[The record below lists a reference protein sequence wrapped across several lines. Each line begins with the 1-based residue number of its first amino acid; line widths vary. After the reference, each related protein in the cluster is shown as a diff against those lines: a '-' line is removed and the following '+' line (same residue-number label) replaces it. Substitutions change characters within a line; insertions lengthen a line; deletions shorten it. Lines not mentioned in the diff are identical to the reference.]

1 MTGESDAG
9 RPPLGDV
16 TVTPQPGPAARR
28 SLTDGEWHRLH
39 PATPLLRGGIAFLAI
54 AGFVIAN
61 LRERLVEVF
70 LPAGGEYLS
79 EDYDPLT
86 YVWEHGYVGL
96 ALIAILV
103 VLLVVLAGFFLS
115 WRMHTF
121 RVTDEAVEVRSGIL
135 FRTHRKAK
143 LDRIQGVGISRPL
156 LPRLFGAAKM
166 EVSVAG
172 QDASVKLEYLFSRDA
187 DDLRRD
193 VLTLASGVRLAE
205 QGLAPAPTVGPEG
218 IVPGHDAAQPGHD
231 AALTRIV
238 NERVNEFLAPE
249 LDPTTAP
256 PESVVRIPPGRLIG
270 STLLSLGT
278 VFILLLAVVMI
289 VSLVNGQVWAL
300 FWFVPSV
307 IGIVSYFW
315 TNVTKSLRYS
325 IAGTPSGVRI
335 GFGLF
340 STSND
345 TLPPGRVHAIEVSQ
359 SIFWRP
365 FGWWQVKINKAGLS
379 AEAAAGGKGNTTVLP
394 VGTLT
399 DVARVVELLL
409 GGVTAVDLHAELDR
423 AIRDPANSGFVL
435 APRRAAWLDPFAWR
449 RTGYTLHDGLLMFRR
464 GVIWRKIDLLP
475 LARMVSFAIS
485 QGPVER
491 MLRLASARAHTVI
504 GPITATLP
512 VIGTAE
518 ATQLFE
524 DVSAGIVSASLHDH
538 SHRWAEAR
546 SRAVAAQDG
555 GVSAPLDPASLY
567 PTPPDSAHIDPAAY
581 DPAQTEASGPRSDP
595 S

>member
-1 MTGESDAG
+1 MTGESDAPL
-9 RPPLGDV
+9 RPVNAPS
-16 TVTPQPGPAARR
+16 QPAGPGARR

-39 PATPLLRGGIAFLAI
+39 AATPLLRGGIAVLAI

-61 LRERLVEVF
+61 LRERLLDVF
-70 LPAGGEYLS
+70 VPGAAEFD
-79 EDYDPLT
+79 ENYDPLT

-96 ALIAILV
+96 ALLGILG
-103 VLLVVLAGFFLS
+103 VLAVVMAAFYLS

-135 FRTHRKAK
+135 FRTHRNAK
-143 LDRIQGVGISRPL
+143 LDRIQGVGISRPF

-172 QDASVKLEYLFSRDA
+172 ADASVKLEYLYSRDA

-193 VLTLASGVRLAE
+193 VLTLASGVRLAG
-205 QGLAPAPTVGPEG
+205 QGLAPAPTVGPDG
-218 IVPGHDAAQPGHD
+218 IQNEAAIS
-231 AALTRIV
+231 RIV

-249 LDPTTAP
+249 LDPGAAP

-270 STLLSLGT
+270 STVLSLGT
-278 VFILLLAVVMI
+278 VFIVLLAVIML
-289 VSLVNGQVWAL
+289 VSLVNGQIWAL
-300 FWFVPSV
+300 FWFIPSV

-315 TNVTKSLRYS
+315 STVTRSLRYS

-359 SIFWRP
+359 SILWRP

-399 DVARVVELLL
+399 DVSRVVELLL
-409 GGVTAVDLHAELDR
+409 GVAPRAALRTELEL
-423 AIRDPANSGFVL
+423 AIRDPSRSGFVL
-435 APRRAAWLDPFAWR
+435 APRRARWFDPLAWR
-449 RTGYTLHDGLLMFRR
+449 RTGYALHDGLLIFRK
-464 GVIWRKIDLLP
+464 GVIWRKLDLLP
-475 LARMVSFAIS
+475 LARMVSFAVS
-485 QGPVER
+485 QGPLER

-518 ATQLFE
+518 ASELFE
-524 DVSAGIVSASLHDH
+524 QVSAGIVAASRTDH
-538 SHRWAEAR
+538 SHRWAEAQAGTVPP
-546 SRAVAAQDG
+546 STG
-555 GVSAPLDPASLY
+555 NPL
-567 PTPPDSAHIDPAAY
+567 
-581 DPAQTEASGPRSDP
+581 
-595 S
+595 

>member
-1 MTGESDAG
+1 MTGEPEAFLPHGNAG
-9 RPPLGDV
+9 SPEHPWS
-16 TVTPQPGPAARR
+16 PGPEAQQPAGVRQRR

-61 LRERLVEVF
+61 LRERLVDLF
-70 LPAGGEYLS
+70 LPRQGEYDP
-79 EDYDPLT
+79 EDYDPIT

-96 ALIAILV
+96 ALLAV
-103 VLLVVLAGFFLS
+103 LVVLAVVMGGFYQS

-143 LDRIQGVGISRPL
+143 LDRIQGVGIARPF

-166 EVSVAG
+166 DVSVAG

-205 QGLAPAPTVGPEG
+205 QGVAPAPTVGPDG
-218 IVPGHDAAQPGHD
+218 IENE
-231 AALTRIV
+231 AALSRIV

-249 LDPTTAP
+249 LVPGTAP
-256 PESVVRIPPGRLIG
+256 PESVVRIPIGRLVA

-278 VFILLLAVVMI
+278 VFLLILVVVMI
-289 VSLVNGQVWAL
+289 VSLVHGQIWAL

-315 TNVTKSLRYS
+315 SSITKSLRYS

-359 SIFWRP
+359 SILWRP

-379 AEAAAGGKGNTTVLP
+379 VEAAAGGKGNTTVLP

-399 DVARVVELLL
+399 DVSRVVELML
-409 GGVTAVDLHAELDR
+409 GGVSSDALHDELDR
-423 AIRDPANSGFVL
+423 AIREPSRSGFVL
-435 APRRAAWLDPFAWR
+435 APRRARWLNPLAWR
-449 RTGYTLHDGLLMFRR
+449 RTGYTLHDGLLVFRK
-464 GVIWRKIDLLP
+464 GVVWRKVDLLP
-475 LARMVSFAIS
+475 LARVVSFAVS
-485 QGPVER
+485 QGPIER
-491 MLRLASARAHTVI
+491 MLRLASARVHTVL
-504 GPITATLP
+504 GPITASLP
-512 VIGTAE
+512 AIGTAD
-518 ATQLFE
+518 AARLFE
-524 DVSAGIVSASLHDH
+524 QVAAGIVAATRTDR
-538 SHRWAEAR
+538 SHRWAQ
-546 SRAVAAQDG
+546 AQDG
-555 GVSAPLDPASLY
+555 VTAPANIGD
-567 PTPPDSAHIDPAAY
+567 
-581 DPAQTEASGPRSDP
+581 QQ
-595 S
+595 

>member
-1 MTGESDAG
+1 MTGETGAFLPSGSDG
-9 RPPLGDV
+9 PPPHHSLGE
-16 TVTPQPGPAARR
+16 QLGAQHPAERRERR

-61 LRERLVEVF
+61 LRERLVDLF
-70 LPAGGEYLS
+70 LPSVNEYDA
-79 EDYDPLT
+79 ENYDPIT

-96 ALIAILV
+96 ALVAVLVILAV
-103 VLLVVLAGFFLS
+103 VMAGFYLS

-143 LDRIQGVGISRPL
+143 LDRIQGVGISRPFM
-156 LPRLFGAAKM
+156 PRLFGAAKM
-166 EVSVAG
+166 DVSVAG

-205 QGLAPAPTVGPEG
+205 QGLAEAPTVGPEG
-218 IVPGHDAAQPGHD
+218 IENE
-231 AALTRIV
+231 AALSRIV
-238 NERVNEFLAPE
+238 NERVTEFLAPE
-249 LDPTTAP
+249 LDPAAAP
-256 PESVVRIPPGRLIG
+256 PESVVRIPVGRLVG
-270 STLLSLGT
+270 STLLSVGT
-278 VFILLLAVVMI
+278 AFFLILVIVMI
-289 VSLVNGQVWAL
+289 ASLVNGQIWAL
-300 FWFVPSV
+300 FWFVPGV

-315 TNVTKSLRYS
+315 STITKSLRYS

-359 SIFWRP
+359 SILWRP

-399 DVARVVELLL
+399 DVSRVVELML
-409 GGVTAVDLHAELDR
+409 GGVSSIALHDELDR
-423 AIRDPANSGFVL
+423 AIREPSRSGFVL
-435 APRRAAWLDPFAWR
+435 SPRRARWLNPFAWR
-449 RTGYTLHDGLLMFRR
+449 RTGYSLHDGLLVLRKGVVWRR
-464 GVIWRKIDLLP
+464 VDLLP
-475 LARMVSFAIS
+475 LARMVSFAVS
-485 QGPVER
+485 QGPIER
-491 MLRLASARAHTVI
+491 MFRLASARAHTVV
-504 GPITATLP
+504 GPITPTLP
-512 VIGTAE
+512 AIGTAE
-518 ATQLFE
+518 ATRLFE
-524 DVSAGIVSASLHDH
+524 QVAAGIVVATRTDH
-538 SHRWAEAR
+538 SHRWAQAQGD
-546 SRAVAAQDG
+546 VAAPA
-555 GVSAPLDPASLY
+555 GVGDQP
-567 PTPPDSAHIDPAAY
+567 
-581 DPAQTEASGPRSDP
+581 
-595 S
+595 

>member
-1 MTGESDAG
+1 MTGEPDAG
-9 RPPLGDV
+9 RAPLNDV
-16 TVTPQPGPAARR
+16 AVPSGAGRRR

-54 AGFVIAN
+54 TGFIIAN
-61 LRERLVEVF
+61 LRERALELF
-70 LPAGGEYLS
+70 LPAPGEYDP
-79 EDYDPLT
+79 EEYDPLT

-96 ALIAILV
+96 ALLSILG
-103 VLLVVLAGFFLS
+103 VLLVVMAVLYLS
-115 WRMHTF
+115 WRMHSF

-156 LPRLFGAAKM
+156 VPRMFGAAKM
-166 EVSVAG
+166 DVSVAG

-205 QGLAPAPTVGPEG
+205 KGLAPAPTVGPHG
-218 IVPGHDAAQPGHD
+218 VVAPTD

-238 NERVNEFLAPE
+238 NDRVNEFLAPE
-249 LDPTTAP
+249 LDPGVAP
-256 PESVVRIPPGRLIG
+256 PESVVRISAGRLIG
-270 STLLSLGT
+270 STLLSWMS
-278 VFILLLAVVMI
+278 VFVAILAVVMI
-289 VSLVNGQVWAL
+289 VSLVNGQVWSL
-300 FWFVPSV
+300 FWFVPAV

-315 TNVTKSLRYS
+315 TTVTKSLRYS

-335 GFGLF
+335 GFGLL

-345 TLPPGRVHAIEVSQ
+345 TLPPGRVHAVQVSQ
-359 SIFWRP
+359 SILWRP
-365 FGWWQVKINKAGLS
+365 FGWWQVRINKAGLS

-409 GGVTAVDLHAELDR
+409 GGVTATDLHAELDR
-423 AIRDPANSGFVL
+423 AIRDPARSGFVL

-464 GVIWRKIDLLP
+464 GVVWRRIDLLP
-475 LARMVSFAIS
+475 LARMVSFAVS

-512 VIGTAE
+512 IIGTTE
-518 ATQLFE
+518 AARLFA
-524 DVSAGIVSASLHDH
+524 DVSAGIVAASRADH
-538 SHRWAEAR
+538 SHRWAEFRGA
-546 SRAVAAQDG
+546 DG
-555 GVSAPLDPASLY
+555 GVPAGGVAPQPIGGA
-567 PTPPDSAHIDPAAY
+567 PEAA
-581 DPAQTEASGPRSDP
+581 PRLQGEQS
-595 S
+595 

>member
-1 MTGESDAG
+1 MTGEPDAG
-9 RPPLGDV
+9 GSPLNDVAAQTANPPS
-16 TVTPQPGPAARR
+16 ARR

-39 PATPLLRGGIAFLAI
+39 PATPLLRGGIAALAI
-54 AGFVIAN
+54 VGFVIAN
-61 LRERLVEVF
+61 LRERLVELF
-70 LPAGGEYLS
+70 LPGSGEYDP

-96 ALIAILV
+96 ALLAVLV
-103 VLLVVLAGFFLS
+103 VLVVVLAAFFLS

-121 RVTDEAVEVRSGIL
+121 RVTEEAVEVRSGIL

-143 LDRIQGVGISRPL
+143 LDRIQGVGISRPF
-156 LPRLFGAAKM
+156 LPRMFGAAKM

-218 IVPGHDAAQPGHD
+218 VVTGTD
-231 AALTRIV
+231 AALSRIV
-238 NERVNEFLAPE
+238 NDRVNEFLAPE
-249 LDPTTAP
+249 LDPSVAP
-256 PESVVRIPPGRLIG
+256 PESIVRIPVGRLIG
-270 STLLSLGT
+270 STLLSWVTL
-278 VFILLLAVVMI
+278 VIIVLAVVMI
-289 VSLVNGQVWAL
+289 VSVVNGQLWAL
-300 FWFVPSV
+300 FWFIPSV
-307 IGIVSYFW
+307 IGIFSYFW
-315 TNVTKSLRYS
+315 STITKSLRYS

-359 SIFWRP
+359 SVLWRP

-394 VGTLT
+394 VGTLV
-399 DVARVVELLL
+399 DVSRVVDLLL
-409 GGVTAVDLHAELDR
+409 SGVTPVDLHAELDR
-423 AIRDPANSGFVL
+423 AIRDPGHSGFVL
-435 APRRAAWLDPFAWR
+435 APRRAAWLGPFAWR
-449 RTGYTLHDGLLMFRR
+449 RTGYTMHDGLLMFRR
-464 GVIWRKIDLLP
+464 GVVWRRVDLLP
-475 LARMVSFAIS
+475 LARLVSFAIS

-491 MLRLASARAHTVI
+491 MLRLASARAHTVV

-512 VIGTAE
+512 IIGTAE
-518 ATQLFE
+518 ATRLFDE
-524 DVSAGIVSASLHDH
+524 VSVGIVRASRSDH
-538 SHRWAEAR
+538 SHRWAE
-546 SRAVAAQDG
+546 SRQDDAVQAQPVAAPAVHEHAAPTEPRPGQIQDG
-555 GVSAPLDPASLY
+555 D
-567 PTPPDSAHIDPAAY
+567 D
-581 DPAQTEASGPRSDP
+581 R
-595 S
+595 

>member
-1 MTGESDAG
+1 MSGETDALFPPG
-9 RPPLGDV
+9 TPPHEGGSPQYTEARP
-16 TVTPQPGPAARR
+16 RR

-61 LRERLVEVF
+61 LRERLVDLF
-70 LPAGGEYLS
+70 LPGAGEFDP

-86 YVWEHGYVGL
+86 YVWEHGYVGMALL
-96 ALIAILV
+96 AVAV
-103 VLLVVLAGFFLS
+103 VLTLVMAGFYLS

-143 LDRIQGVGISRPL
+143 LDRIQGVGISRPV

-166 EVSVAG
+166 DVSVAG

-187 DDLRRD
+187 DNLRRD

-205 QGLAPAPTVGPEG
+205 RGLAPAPTVGPGG
-218 IVPGHDAAQPGHD
+218 IENE
-231 AALTRIV
+231 AALSSVVT
-238 NERVNEFLAPE
+238 ERVSEFLAPE
-249 LDPTTAP
+249 LDPGTAP
-256 PESVVRIPPGRLIG
+256 PESVVRIPLGRLIG
-270 STLLSLGT
+270 STVLSLGT
-278 VFILLLAVVMI
+278 VFILVLFVAMI
-289 VSLVNGQVWAL
+289 VSLVNGQIWAL

-315 TNVTKSLRYS
+315 STVTKSLRYS

-359 SIFWRP
+359 SVLWRP

-399 DVARVVELLL
+399 DVSRVVELML
-409 GGVTAVDLHAELDR
+409 GGAPAAVLHDELDL
-423 AIRDPANSGFVL
+423 AIREPSRSGFVL
-435 APRRAAWLDPFAWR
+435 APRRARWIDPLAWR
-449 RTGYTLHDGLLMFRR
+449 RTGYTLHDGLLVFRK
-464 GVIWRKIDLLP
+464 GVIWRKLDLLP
-475 LARMVSFAIS
+475 LARLVSFAVS

-518 ATQLFE
+518 AASLFE
-524 DVSAGIVSASLHDH
+524 EVSAGIVAATRTDH
-538 SHRWAEAR
+538 SHRWAEKQAGI
-546 SRAVAAQDG
+546 VAP
-555 GVSAPLDPASLY
+555 PLG
-567 PTPPDSAHIDPAAY
+567 DSA
-581 DPAQTEASGPRSDP
+581 
-595 S
+595 

>member
-1 MTGESDAG
+1 MTGESDA
-9 RPPLGDV
+9 PLPRLNDA
-16 TVTPQPGPAARR
+16 PGVQAPAGRR
-28 SLTDGEWHRLH
+28 SLTDGQWHRLH

-61 LRERLVEVF
+61 LRERFVEVF
-70 LPAGGEYLS
+70 LPGSGEFG
-79 EDYDPLT
+79 EDYDPIR
-86 YVWEHGYVGL
+86 YVWEHGYVGIALL
-96 ALIAILV
+96 A
-103 VLLVVLAGFFLS
+103 VLGVLAVVMAAFYLS

-135 FRTHRKAK
+135 FRTHRNAK
-143 LDRIQGVGISRPL
+143 LDRIQGVGISRPV

-172 QDASVKLEYLFSRDA
+172 ADASVKLEYLYSRDA

-193 VLTLASGVRLAE
+193 VLTLASGVRLAG
-205 QGLAPAPTVGPEG
+205 QGLAPAPAVGPDG
-218 IVPGHDAAQPGHD
+218 IQNE
-231 AALTRIV
+231 AALSRIV
-238 NERVNEFLAPE
+238 NERVNDFLAPE
-249 LDPTTAP
+249 LDPAAAP
-256 PESVVRIPPGRLIG
+256 PESVVRIPLGRLIG
-270 STLLSLGT
+270 STVLSLGT
-278 VFILLLAVVMI
+278 VFIVALAVVMI
-289 VSLVNGQVWAL
+289 VSLVNGQIWAL

-315 TNVTKSLRYS
+315 STVTKSLRYS

-359 SIFWRP
+359 SVLWRP

-399 DVARVVELLL
+399 DVSRVVELML
-409 GGVTAVDLHAELDR
+409 GGAPAAALHDELDR
-423 AIRDPANSGFVL
+423 AIRDPSRSGFVL
-435 APRRAAWLDPFAWR
+435 APRRARWIDPFAWR
-449 RTGYTLHDGLLMFRR
+449 RTGYAIHDGLLLFRK

-475 LARMVSFAIS
+475 LARMVSFAVS

-512 VIGTAE
+512 SIGTAE
-518 ATQLFE
+518 AARLFE
-524 DVSAGIVSASLHDH
+524 QVSAGIVVASRTDH
-538 SHRWAEAR
+538 SHRWAER
-546 SRAVAAQDG
+546 HEDGVA
-555 GVSAPLDPASLY
+555 
-567 PTPPDSAHIDPAAY
+567 
-581 DPAQTEASGPRSDP
+581 P
-595 S
+595 STGNQR

>member
-1 MTGESDAG
+1 MTGEPDAAALPADELVPHPGQQSAGQQPAG
-9 RPPLGDV
+9 RPSDP
-16 TVTPQPGPAARR
+16 RR

-54 AGFVIAN
+54 TGFVIAN
-61 LRERLVEVF
+61 LRERLLEFFV
-70 LPAGGEYLS
+70 PGAGEYDPD
-79 EDYDPLT
+79 DYDPLT
-86 YVWEHGYVGL
+86 YVWEHGFIGFALL
-96 ALIAILV
+96 AVLV
-103 VLLVVLAGFFLS
+103 VLLIVMAAFFVS

-143 LDRIQGVGISRPL
+143 LDRIQGVSISRPF

-205 QGLAPAPTVGPEG
+205 QGLAPAPTVGPDG
-218 IVPGHDAAQPGHD
+218 VVGANDPAISRV
-231 AALTRIV
+231 V

-249 LDPTTAP
+249 LDPSAAP
-256 PESVVRIPPGRLIG
+256 PESVVRIPIPRLIG
-270 STLLSLGT
+270 STILGWGT
-278 VFILLLAVVMI
+278 VFIVVLAVVMI
-289 VSLVNGQVWAL
+289 VSLVNGAVWAL

-315 TNVTKSLRYS
+315 TTVTKSLRYS

-345 TLPPGRVHAIEVSQ
+345 TLPPGRVHAVEISQ
-359 SIFWRP
+359 SILWRP

-409 GGVTAVDLHAELDR
+409 GSVSTIDLHDELDR
-423 AIRDPANSGFVL
+423 AIRDPGHSGFVL
-435 APRRAAWLDPFAWR
+435 APRRARWLDPFAWR
-449 RTGYTLHDGLLMFRR
+449 RTGYALHDGLLLFRR
-464 GVIWRKIDLLP
+464 GVVWRKIDLLP
-475 LARMVSFAIS
+475 LARMVSFAVS

-518 ATQLFE
+518 AVQLFG
-524 DVSAGIVSASLHDH
+524 DVSAGIVAASRADH
-538 SHRWAEAR
+538 SHRWAEN
-546 SRAVAAQDG
+546 RAESTGTVL
-555 GVSAPLDPASLY
+555 PI
-567 PTPPDSAHIDPAAY
+567 PPPAAHA
-581 DPAQTEASGPRSDP
+581 DPETGLR
-595 S
+595 

>member
-1 MTGESDAG
+1 MTGDADAVL
-9 RPPLGDV
+9 PPGSGGALDDPRGYGQ
-16 TVTPQPGPAARR
+16 PQAQQDPARRERR

-39 PATPLLRGGIAFLAI
+39 PATPLLRGGIAVLAI

-61 LRERLVEVF
+61 LRERLVDIF
-70 LPAGGEYLS
+70 LPGAGEYDP
-79 EDYDPLT
+79 EDYDPIT

-96 ALIAILV
+96 ALFV
-103 VLLVVLAGFFLS
+103 VLVVLAVVMAGFYLS

-143 LDRIQGVGISRPL
+143 LDRIQGVGISRPF

-218 IVPGHDAAQPGHD
+218 IENE

-249 LDPTTAP
+249 LDPGIAP
-256 PESVVRIPPGRLIG
+256 PESVVRIPVGRLVA

-278 VFILLLAVVMI
+278 VFLLILVVVMI
-289 VSLVNGQVWAL
+289 ISLVNGQIWAL

-307 IGIVSYFW
+307 IGVVSYFW
-315 TNVTKSLRYS
+315 STITKSLRYS

-359 SIFWRP
+359 SVLWRP

-379 AEAAAGGKGNTTVLP
+379 LEAAAGGKGNTTVLP

-399 DVARVVELLL
+399 DVSRVVELML
-409 GGVTAVDLHAELDR
+409 GGASAAALHEELDA
-423 AIRDPANSGFVL
+423 AIREPARSGFVL
-435 APRRAAWLDPFAWR
+435 APRRARWLNPFAWR
-449 RTGYTLHDGLLMFRR
+449 RTGYTLHDGLLIFRR
-464 GVIWRKIDLLP
+464 GVVWRKVDLLP
-475 LARMVSFAIS
+475 LARMVSFAVS
-485 QGPVER
+485 QGPIER
-491 MLRLASARAHTVI
+491 MLRLASARAHTVL

-512 VIGTAE
+512 AIGTAE
-518 ATQLFE
+518 SAHMFE
-524 DVSAGIVSASLHDH
+524 QVSAGIVAATREDH
-538 SHRWAEAR
+538 SHRWAQAQGAAAR
-546 SRAVAAQDG
+546 IGETR
-555 GVSAPLDPASLY
+555 
-567 PTPPDSAHIDPAAY
+567 
-581 DPAQTEASGPRSDP
+581 
-595 S
+595 

>member
-1 MTGESDAG
+1 MTGNSDAFL
-9 RPPLGDV
+9 PPGNE
-16 TVTPQPGPAARR
+16 VTPQHPEGHPGAQQPPAPADRR

-61 LRERLVEVF
+61 LRERLVDLFV
-70 LPAGGEYLS
+70 PRPGEYDP
-79 EDYDPLT
+79 EDYDPIT

-96 ALIAILV
+96 ALLAVLV
-103 VLLVVLAGFFLS
+103 VLVIVMAGFYLS

-121 RVTDEAVEVRSGIL
+121 RVTVEAVEVRSGIL
-135 FRTHRKAK
+135 FRTHRNAK
-143 LDRIQGVGISRPL
+143 LDRIQGVGITRPF

-172 QDASVKLEYLFSRDA
+172 ADASVKLEYLYSRDA
-187 DDLRRD
+187 DNLRRN

-205 QGLAPAPTVGPEG
+205 QGLAPAPTVGPDG
-218 IVPGHDAAQPGHD
+218 IENE
-231 AALTRIV
+231 AALSRIV
-238 NERVNEFLAPE
+238 NERVNDFLAPE
-249 LDPTTAP
+249 LDPGAAP
-256 PESVVRIPPGRLIG
+256 PESVVRIPLGRLIG
-270 STLLSLGT
+270 STVLSLGT
-278 VFILLLAVVMI
+278 VFILLLAIAMI
-289 VSLVNGQVWAL
+289 VSLVNGQIWAL

-315 TNVTKSLRYS
+315 STITKSLRYS

-359 SIFWRP
+359 SILWRP

-399 DVARVVELLL
+399 DVSRVVELML
-409 GGVTAVDLHAELDR
+409 GGAPAITLHDELDL
-423 AIRDPANSGFVL
+423 AIRDPARSGFVL
-435 APRRAAWLDPFAWR
+435 APRRARFFDPFAWR
-449 RTGYTLHDGLLMFRR
+449 RTGYALHDGLLMFRK
-464 GVIWRKIDLLP
+464 GVIWRKLDLLP
-475 LARMVSFAIS
+475 LARMVSFAVS
-485 QGPVER
+485 QGPLER

-504 GPITATLP
+504 GPVTATLP
-512 VIGTAE
+512 VIGIAE
-518 ATQLFE
+518 AAELFGQ
-524 DVSAGIVSASLHDH
+524 VSRGIVAASRTDH
-538 SHRWAEAR
+538 SHRWAEAQ
-546 SRAVAAQDG
+546 AGIVA
-555 GVSAPLDPASLY
+555 P
-567 PTPPDSAHIDPAAY
+567 
-581 DPAQTEASGPRSDP
+581 SGSGDQP
-595 S
+595 

>member
-1 MTGESDAG
+1 MTGEPDA
-9 RPPLGDV
+9 RSPLNDFPPFV
-16 TVTPQPGPAARR
+16 ATAPRRR

-39 PATPLLRGGIAFLAI
+39 PATPLLRGGIAALAI
-54 AGFVIAN
+54 VGFVIAN
-61 LRERLVEVF
+61 LRERLFELF
-70 LPAGGEYLS
+70 LPGAGDPGN
-79 EDYDPLT
+79 YDPIT
-86 YVWEHGYVGL
+86 YVWEHGFVGL
-96 ALIAILV
+96 ALLAVLIVLIV
-103 VLLVVLAGFFLS
+103 VLGAFFLS

-143 LDRIQGVGISRPL
+143 LDRIQGVGISRPF
-156 LPRLFGAAKM
+156 LPRMFGAAKM

-218 IVPGHDAAQPGHD
+218 VLTGGDDALA
-231 AALTRIV
+231 RIV

-249 LDPTTAP
+249 LDPDTAP
-256 PESVVRIPPGRLIG
+256 PESVVRIPVDRLVG
-270 STLLSLGT
+270 STFLSWGS
-278 VFILLLAVVMI
+278 VFIVVLLVVMT
-289 VSLVNGQVWAL
+289 VSLVNGQFWAL
-300 FWFVPSV
+300 FWFIPSA

-315 TNVTKSLRYS
+315 STITKSLRYS

-345 TLPPGRVHAIEVSQ
+345 TLPPGRVHAIEISQ
-359 SIFWRP
+359 SILWRP

-394 VGTLT
+394 VGTLA
-399 DVARVVELLL
+399 DVARVVDLLL
-409 GGVTAVDLHAELDR
+409 SGVTPIDLHSELDR
-423 AIRDPANSGFVL
+423 AIRDPGRSGFVL
-435 APRRAAWLDPFAWR
+435 APRRAVWLDPFAWR
-449 RTGYTLHDGLLMFRR
+449 RTGYSMHDGLLLFRR
-464 GVIWRKIDLLP
+464 GVIWRKVALLP
-475 LARMVSFAIS
+475 LARMVSFSVS

-491 MLRLASARAHTVI
+491 MFRLASARAHTVV

-512 VIGTAE
+512 IVGTAE
-518 ATQLFE
+518 AARLFE
-524 DVSAGIVSASLHDH
+524 EVSAGIVLASRSDH
-538 SHRWAEAR
+538 SHRWAE
-546 SRAVAAQDG
+546 SRPAGSGPMSPGVSSQTGQDVASGVALPEVREVPSDTSPDG
-555 GVSAPLDPASLY
+555 GRL
-567 PTPPDSAHIDPAAY
+567 
-581 DPAQTEASGPRSDP
+581 
-595 S
+595 

>member
-1 MTGESDAG
+1 MTGEPDG
-9 RPPLGDV
+9 RSPLN
-16 TVTPQPGPAARR
+16 VTPPTAATATRRR

-39 PATPLLRGGIAFLAI
+39 PATPLLRGGIAAI
-54 AGFVIAN
+54 AIVGFVIAN
-61 LRERLVEVF
+61 LRERLFELF
-70 LPAGGEYLS
+70 LPGEG
-79 EDYDPLT
+79 DPDNYDPIT
-86 YVWEHGYVGL
+86 YVWEHGFVGL
-96 ALIAILV
+96 ALLAVLIVLIV
-103 VLLVVLAGFFLS
+103 VLGAFFLS

-143 LDRIQGVGISRPL
+143 LDRIQGVGISRPF

-218 IVPGHDAAQPGHD
+218 VLTGGDDALG
-231 AALTRIV
+231 RIV

-249 LDPTTAP
+249 LDPGTAP
-256 PESVVRIPPGRLIG
+256 AESVVRIPVDRLVG
-270 STLLSLGT
+270 STFLSWGS
-278 VFILLLAVVMI
+278 VFIVVLLVVMI
-289 VSLVNGQVWAL
+289 VSLVNGQFWSL
-300 FWFVPSV
+300 FWFIPSA

-315 TNVTKSLRYS
+315 STITKSLRYS

-359 SIFWRP
+359 SILWRP

-394 VGTLT
+394 VGTLA
-399 DVARVVELLL
+399 DVSRVVDLLL
-409 GGVTAVDLHAELDR
+409 SGVTPIDLHSELDR
-423 AIRDPANSGFVL
+423 AIRDPGRSGFVL
-435 APRRAAWLDPFAWR
+435 APRRAVWLDPFAWR
-449 RTGYTLHDGLLMFRR
+449 RTGYTIHDGLLMFRR
-464 GVIWRKIDLLP
+464 GVIWRKVALLP
-475 LARMVSFAIS
+475 LARMVSFSVS

-491 MLRLASARAHTVI
+491 MFRLASARAQTVV
-504 GPITATLP
+504 GPITAILP
-512 VIGTAE
+512 IIGTAE
-518 ATQLFE
+518 AARLFE
-524 DVSAGIVSASLHDH
+524 DVSAGIVSASRSDH
-538 SHRWAEAR
+538 SHRWAE
-546 SRAVAAQDG
+546 SRPTGSGPLPQGELPQADQDVTPAVALPD
-555 GVSAPLDPASLY
+555 VVDAPADTSSNEGRL
-567 PTPPDSAHIDPAAY
+567 
-581 DPAQTEASGPRSDP
+581 
-595 S
+595 

>member
-1 MTGESDAG
+1 MTLEPDAG
-9 RPPLGDV
+9 RPVNDV
-16 TVTPQPGPAARR
+16 AAPRGGPPPTRR

-54 AGFVIAN
+54 TGFVIAN
-61 LRERLVEVF
+61 LRERLVELF
-70 LPAGGEYLS
+70 LPGAGEYNPD
-79 EDYDPLT
+79 DYDPLT
-86 YVWEHGYVGL
+86 YVWENGFVGL
-96 ALIAILV
+96 ALLAVLV
-103 VLLVVLAGFFLS
+103 VLLAVMAAFFVS

-143 LDRIQGVGISRPL
+143 LDRIQGVSIARPF

-205 QGLAPAPTVGPEG
+205 KGLAPAPTVGPDG
-218 IVPGHDAAQPGHD
+218 VVGANDPAISRV
-231 AALTRIV
+231 V

-249 LDPTTAP
+249 LDPSIAP
-256 PESVVRIPPGRLIG
+256 PESVVRIPLPRLIG
-270 STLLSLGT
+270 STLLGWGT
-278 VFILLLAVVMI
+278 VFIVVLAVVMI
-289 VSLVNGQVWAL
+289 VSVVNGAVWSL

-315 TNVTKSLRYS
+315 TTVTKSLRYS

-345 TLPPGRVHAIEVSQ
+345 TLPPGRVHAVEISQ
-359 SIFWRP
+359 SILWRP

-399 DVARVVELLL
+399 DVSRVVELLL
-409 GGVTAVDLHAELDR
+409 GSVTAIDLHAELDR
-423 AIRDPANSGFVL
+423 AINAPGSSGFVL
-435 APRRAAWLDPFAWR
+435 APRRARWLDPFAWR
-449 RTGYTLHDGLLMFRR
+449 RTGYTVHDGLLMFRR
-464 GVIWRKIDLLP
+464 GVVWRKIDLLP
-475 LARMVSFAIS
+475 LARMVSFAVS

-491 MLRLASARAHTVI
+491 MFRLASARAHTVV

-518 ATQLFE
+518 AVQLF
-524 DVSAGIVSASLHDH
+524 DTVSAGIVAATRADH

-546 SRAVAAQDG
+546 PAETPEAATPAPEDRTTFADSSPDAG
-555 GVSAPLDPASLY
+555 GD
-567 PTPPDSAHIDPAAY
+567 
-581 DPAQTEASGPRSDP
+581 QR
-595 S
+595 

>member
-1 MTGESDAG
+1 MSGEQEAFLPHGAQGTPERASFAG
-9 RPPLGDV
+9 
-16 TVTPQPGPAARR
+16 QPEAQHPAELRQRR

-61 LRERLVEVF
+61 LRERLVDLF
-70 LPAGGEYLS
+70 LPRAGEYDP
-79 EDYDPLT
+79 EDYDPIT

-96 ALIAILV
+96 ALLAILV
-103 VLLVVLAGFFLS
+103 VLIVVMTGFYLS

-143 LDRIQGVGISRPL
+143 LDRIQGVGISRPF

-166 EVSVAG
+166 DVSVAG

-205 QGLAPAPTVGPEG
+205 QGLAPTPAVGPGG
-218 IVPGHDAAQPGHD
+218 IENE
-231 AALTRIV
+231 AALSRIV
-238 NERVNEFLAPE
+238 NERVTEFLAPE
-249 LDPTTAP
+249 LDPGTAP
-256 PESVVRIPPGRLIG
+256 PESVVRIPVGRLVA

-278 VFILLLAVVMI
+278 VFFLILVVVMI
-289 VSLVNGQVWAL
+289 VSLVNGQIWAL

-307 IGIVSYFW
+307 IGIASYFW
-315 TNVTKSLRYS
+315 STITKSLRYS

-335 GFGLF
+335 GSGLF

-359 SIFWRP
+359 SILWRP

-379 AEAAAGGKGNTTVLP
+379 VEAAAGGKGNTTVLP
-394 VGTLT
+394 VGTLP
-399 DVARVVELLL
+399 DVARVVELML
-409 GGVTAVDLHAELDR
+409 GGVSSTALHDELDL
-423 AIRDPANSGFVL
+423 AIREPARSGFVL
-435 APRRAAWLDPFAWR
+435 APRRSRWLNPLAWR
-449 RTGYTLHDGLLMFRR
+449 RTGYTLHDDLLVFRK
-464 GVIWRKIDLLP
+464 GVVWRKVDLLP
-475 LARMVSFAIS
+475 LARLVSFAVS
-485 QGPVER
+485 QGPIER
-491 MLRLASARAHTVI
+491 MLRLASAHAHTVL

-512 VIGTAE
+512 AIGTAE
-518 ATQLFE
+518 AASLFE
-524 DVSAGIVSASLHDH
+524 QVAEGIVVATRADH
-538 SHRWAEAR
+538 SHRWAQ
-546 SRAVAAQDG
+546 VAG
-555 GVSAPLDPASLY
+555 GVMPAGDQS
-567 PTPPDSAHIDPAAY
+567 
-581 DPAQTEASGPRSDP
+581 
-595 S
+595 

>member
-1 MTGESDAG
+1 MTGEPDAG
-9 RPPLGDV
+9 RTPLNDV
-16 TVTPQPGPAARR
+16 AVPQQPGTGTPR

-54 AGFVIAN
+54 TGFVIAN

-70 LPAGGEYLS
+70 LPAAGEYDP
-79 EDYDPLT
+79 EEYDPLT

-96 ALIAILV
+96 ALLAVLV
-103 VLLVVLAGFFLS
+103 VLLVVLVAFFLS

-121 RVTDEAVEVRSGIL
+121 RVTGEAVEVRSGIL

-156 LPRLFGAAKM
+156 FPRLFGAAKM

-205 QGLAPAPTVGPEG
+205 RGIAPAPTVGPHG
-218 IVPGHDAAQPGHD
+218 VVQGHD
-231 AALTRIV
+231 AALPRIV

-249 LDPTTAP
+249 LDPNTAP
-256 PESVVRIPPGRLIG
+256 PESVVRIPPGRLVG
-270 STLLSLGT
+270 STVLSLGT
-278 VFILLLAVVMI
+278 VFIALLAIVMI
-289 VSLVNGQVWAL
+289 VSLINGQIWAL

-315 TNVTKSLRYS
+315 TTVTKSLRYS

-345 TLPPGRVHAIEVSQ
+345 TLPPGRVHAIEVTQ
-359 SIFWRP
+359 SILWRP

-394 VGTLT
+394 VGTLN

-423 AIRDPANSGFVL
+423 AIRDPAHSGFVL

-449 RTGYTLHDGLLMFRR
+449 RTGYSLHDGLLLFRR
-464 GVIWRKIDLLP
+464 GVVWRKIDLLP
-475 LARMVSFAIS
+475 LARLVSFAVS

-512 VIGTAE
+512 IIGTAE
-518 ATQLFE
+518 AARLFE
-524 DVSAGIVSASLHDH
+524 DVSAGIVQASLSDH

-546 SRAVAAQDG
+546 QM
-555 GVSAPLDPASLY
+555 
-567 PTPPDSAHIDPAAY
+567 PDSVQPG
-581 DPAQTEASGPRSDP
+581 AQTAAATSLHNDGTDAAPRGASGPGNGSP
-595 S
+595 